1 MIRFFWK
8 FRNFNLS
15 VIILVMFF
23 CIYKFN
29 ELKVFFDSER
39 IIELIEVDQDIIDKS
54 LDDQNLLLVGIS
66 FKDTFSY
73 QEALKIDSLT
83 RNLSL
88 YKNIATVKHALNEK
102 AILNPLLPMPINLF
116 DLSDNQTF
124 NQSFN
129 KLKIYSSNFISNDNK
144 NLLIVITCKDLQ
156 SEDQKKNILSTVET
170 KFKSVNYSSLN
181 ITGQIKSE
189 IYMQNEIIKELIIFS
204 LLSALICSLV
214 LWYFVKIQVNLKYLF

>member
-15 VIILVMFF
+15 VIILVMFL
-23 CIYKFN
+23 CVYKFN

-66 FKDTFSY
+66 LKDTLSY

-88 YKNIATVKHALNEK
+88 NKNIATVKHALNEK
-102 AILNPLLPMPINLF
+102 VILNPLLPMPINLF

-156 SEDQKKNILSTVET
+156 SDYQKKNILSTVET
-170 KFKSVNYSSLN
+170 KFKSVN
-181 ITGQIKSE
+181 
-189 IYMQNEIIKELIIFS
+189 
-204 LLSALICSLV
+204 
-214 LWYFVKIQVNLKYLF
+214 